1 MICFDHIHNMRKSS
15 LRQSVLPMMLL
26 LLSACSGSG
35 SQPAADS
42 LPTEEYHADNDIVM
56 TINSVI
62 DAISVGEPIDSAAYD
77 YEAVLTDGSGRPLY
91 TDLQGAPGVW
101 DIMVEKPH
109 TVVIRNAYLGDL
121 LSSDLEQYIVSQV
134 RASEFRKVYTDEFDD
149 DDETDVS
156 IYDFGAGT
164 LRFETRVGRTT
175 NGLEGPLLSI
185 RIQATKS

>member
-1 MICFDHIHNMRKSS
+1 
-15 LRQSVLPMMLL
+15 
-26 LLSACSGSG
+26 
-35 SQPAADS
+35 
-42 LPTEEYHADNDIVM
+42 M

-121 LSSDLEQYIVSQV
+121 LSS
-134 RASEFRKVYTDEFDD
+134 EFRKVYTDEFDD